1 MSSRAKLPLLQHRA
15 SVFGPFGRGRCGN
28 TAGSS
33 ARCTRR
39 APTPTEFLLG
49 RRPKLPAPL
58 EPTRI
63 LPAARLHPPHGP
75 ALPSAVAYSDCPS
88 PPGAPADRP
97 LPEPPFPARGGLP
110 AAPAPSAPAS
120 TRGHSIP
127 FGRLGYPP
135 GRWLRFGR
143 GLGST
148 RAKRRRG
155 RRPSNAGRRGT
166 RPSGFVYGGPGS
178 TRATSHSGGKPP
190 QSMRC
195 RDSASRLRTRATFGL
210 RSLAG
215 AVEERHRARR
225 PTVPALSSTP
235 VPGPTLLVAQPTTST
250 LRGPA
255 PTPARGWV

>member
-1 MSSRAKLPLLQHRA
+1 VGTQQ
-15 SVFGPFGRGRCGN
+15 
-28 TAGSS
+28 
-33 ARCTRR
+33 
-39 APTPTEFLLG
+39 
-49 RRPKLPAPL
+49 
-58 EPTRI
+58 
-63 LPAARLHPPHGP
+63 GP
-75 ALPSAVAYSDCPS
+75 ALVAPEELQPPQSSSLAGAQNCPLRLNRHAS
-88 PPGAPADRP
+88 C
-97 LPEPPFPARGGLP
+97 LQL
-110 AAPAPSAPAS
+110 AS
-120 TRGHSIP
+120 TRPTARP
-127 FGRLGYPP
+127 FLPPLRTPIVPPLLVLPQIDHFPSHRSPRAAAFLQLQPQAPLLPPVDIASPLEGWVTPP